1 VRRILLDGREVPYTL
16 VRTRAARRVSLRV
29 DDRGL
34 RVSAPPR
41 ASLRT
46 VEAALRSHAGWVLRH
61 LDRAEPPPPLVPGAR
76 LALLGGHVELSVALG
91 ARPQA
96 ALDRAAARLEVT
108 APSEDLLA
116 PVIEHWYREAAR
128 AHLGALAVHWAPAL
142 GVQPSGLRI
151 GDQRSR
157 WGSCSTSGT
166 ISLSWRLLLAPPEV
180 GEYVVV
186 HELAHLRR
194 PDHSPAFW
202 AIVAAALPGHAAQ
215 RRWLRRHGAE
225 LRLGPAVGPGT
236 PGLA

>member
-1 VRRILLDGREVPYTL
+1 VRRILLEGREIDYAL

-46 VEAALRSHAGWVLRH
+46 VEAALQSHAGWVLRQ
-61 LDRAEPPPPLVPGAR
+61 LERAAPPAPLVAGAR
-76 LALLGGHVELSVALG
+76 LALLGESVELAVAAG
-91 ARPQA
+91 ARARA
-96 ALDRAAARLEVT
+96 ALSPDGGRLEIV
-108 APSEDLLA
+108 APSEDRVA
-116 PVIEHWYREAAR
+116 PAVERWYREAAR
-128 AHLGALAVHWAPAL
+128 GHLGALMARWAPAL
-142 GVQPSGLRI
+142 GVSPAALRI

-157 WGSCSTSGT
+157 WGSCSPAGV
-166 ISLSWRLLLAPPEV
+166 ISLSWRLLLAPGRV

-202 AIVAAALPGHAAQ
+202 AIVADALPGHVAE
-215 RRWLRRHGAE
+215 RRWLRRHGRE

>member
-1 VRRILLDGREVPYTL
+1 VRRIVLEGREIDYAL

-61 LDRAEPPPPLVPGAR
+61 LDRAEAPAPLVSGAR
-76 LALLGGHVELSVALG
+76 LALLGEWVELAVAAD
-91 ARPQA
+91 ARPRA
-96 ALDRAAARLEVT
+96 ALSPDGARLEVVT
-108 APSEDLLA
+108 PTDDLVA
-116 PVIEHWYREAAR
+116 AVVEHWYREAAR
-128 AHLGALAVHWAPAL
+128 AHLGSLAARWAPAL
-142 GVQPSGLRI
+142 GVQPSALRI

-166 ISLSWRLLLAPPEV
+166 ISLSWRLLLAPARV

-202 AIVAAALPGHAAQ
+202 AIVADALPGHAAE
-215 RRWLRRHGAE
+215 RRWLRRHGSE

-236 PGLA
+236 PGLT